1 MGHLNASRLTRIGA
15 GKCPFFI
22 TEELALQQGAG
33 NGGAIDIDKGAAGD
47 ARPGM
52 DVTCHNTLA
61 RAAVV
66 LNKKRNTRAREF
78 LDLLAEVLHS
88 CRTAKDH
95 FLWWQT
101 VRA

>member
-1 MGHLNASRLTRIGA
+1 
-15 GKCPFFI
+15 
-22 TEELALQQGAG
+22 
-33 NGGAIDIDKGAAGD
+33 
-47 ARPGM
+47 M
-52 DVTCHNTLA
+52 DVTRHNTLA
-61 RAAVV
+61 RAAFA

-88 CRTAKDH
+88 RRTAKDH